1 MVTCVQY
8 IINTYTIFE
17 RINLT
22 LVPSGLYFV
31 LCVFLP
37 KEYVVVGRKYPPSW
51 IGMLFFYCLRY
62 LK

>member
-22 LVPSGLYFV
+22 LGPSGLYATIHTKIIERNTREKNEHSV
-31 LCVFLP
+31 
-37 KEYVVVGRKYPPSW
+37 KMERRKGFKC
-51 IGMLFFYCLRY
+51 I
-62 LK
+62 